1 GVPKEVKNAEI
12 DDKEVGRV
20 EAMIRSMTAAERV
33 DPDLIDQSRRVRIA
47 KGSGTEPAQ
56 VQALVSQFKEMSKM
70 MKRMGG
76 MGSKRISKSRRK
88 AAKGKSKGKGPGGRS
103 GGGGRVSAKGAK
115 APLRLPNLEQGL
127 GGGNGLPNLGG
138 KGLPDLS
145 DLGLGERF
153 PER

>member
-1 GVPKEVKNAEI
+1 
-12 DDKEVGRV
+12 
-20 EAMIRSMTAAERV
+20 MTTAERV

-76 MGSKRISKSRRK
+76 MGSKRIAKSRRK
-88 AAKGKSKGKGPGGRS
+88 AAKGKGKGPGGRTS
-103 GGGGRVSAKGAK
+103 GGGRVSAKGPK
-115 APLRLPNLEQGL
+115 APLRLPNLEPGLTGQG
-127 GGGNGLPNLGG
+127 GLPNLGN

-145 DLGLGERF
+145 DLGLGEGF